1 MHVWTPNGFIIF
13 DRILFCTSVMN
24 VPGPDAFAQGREE
37 IWLWPSAV
45 AGYYFTLHDSFLGSI
60 LFLMSIPAGA
70 IFYTLHAT
78 LRDIVDEQKQINRR
92 KSQHSRSSKTDPSK
106 IAIDSWGEA
115 IDSLLP
121 SRPAAQVII
130 VVGMIIEILLIILS
144 FLWLFKRIVTSY
156 PPTITEVGLIS
167 LPVLS
172 VTIIGAKLLWKY

>member
-1 MHVWTPNGFIIF
+1 MNVWNSNGFIIF

-24 VPGPDAFAQGREE
+24 VPGPNAFAQGREE

-45 AGYYFTLHDSFLGSI
+45 AGYYFTLHNPFLGPI

-78 LRDIVDEQKQINRR
+78 LCDIVDEQKQVSRT
-92 KSQHSRSSKTDPSK
+92 KSQYSRSGKTDPSE
-106 IAIDSWGEA
+106 IAIHAWREA

-130 VVGMIIEILLIILS
+130 VVGMIIEIFLIVLS

-172 VTIIGAKLLWKY
+172 VTIMSVKLLWRY